1 MQQLSFFVVNVFSQK
16 FPLTSTVYGRRVQ
29 IRVRAIPKVLVVTL
43 EG

>member
-1 MQQLSFFVVNVFSQK
+1 MQQLSFFVVNLSQK

-29 IRVRAIPKVLVVTL
+29 IRIRAIPKVLVVTL